1 MESLEEKT
9 SVFEAMDVDSDGSK
23 SRNGEEAVRAKR
35 VVNWTRLL
43 DEDDDEG
50 RENGNPE
57 PWVPDQ
63 QQLPSTAKMQ
73 PTMLSERAQWDVSAR
88 IGSSKVAM
96 SDPQVRRLHRRLQLR
111 RVKKML
117 GVALFDVDNIVKDC
131 MRRKQH
137 AWDFFN
143 ADQTIAAVAALG
155 SGNGEQEMVVDGTA
169 DMSGI
174 KAVCAQNGAQ
184 PTGSLEAQAYKALES
199 DGNVSVPLD
208 LQDSAEEGGELVSVT
223 PYVHS
228 FASRLLG
235 RAALRDSLTSP
246 EARVSPYHGRLLR
259 PYIWRDWSKNGTGGR
274 ASGVLEPA
282 LLWLH
287 RDIRSRRHK
296 LFDKLGPCEGSVG
309 GMDEMVSGSES
320 IDY

>member
-1 MESLEEKT
+1 
-9 SVFEAMDVDSDGSK
+9 
-23 SRNGEEAVRAKR
+23 
-35 VVNWTRLL
+35 
-43 DEDDDEG
+43 
-50 RENGNPE
+50 
-57 PWVPDQ
+57 
-63 QQLPSTAKMQ
+63 
-73 PTMLSERAQWDVSAR
+73 
-88 IGSSKVAM
+88 
-96 SDPQVRRLHRRLQLR
+96 
-111 RVKKML
+111 
-117 GVALFDVDNIVKDC
+117 
-131 MRRKQH
+131 
-137 AWDFFN
+137 
-143 ADQTIAAVAALG
+143 
-155 SGNGEQEMVVDGTA
+155 MVVDDTA

-184 PTGSLEAQAYKALES
+184 PTGSLEVQAHRALES
-199 DGNVSVPLD
+199 AGNVSVPLN
-208 LQDSAEEGGELVSVT
+208 LQDSAEDGGELVSVT

-259 PYIWRDWSKNGTGGR
+259 PYIWRDWSKNGTGGQ

-296 LFDKLGPCEGSVG
+296 LFDKLGSCEGSVG

-320 IDY
+320 IDYVYFQEEHVQQVNALLARTFWSGIDVRDTLMYPEFTVVALYKRLVIGCAFLTPDAYLTYIAVSAGWEGAGIAKFMLYHLTQTVPTKDVTLHVSANNLAMLLYQQFGFKPEKYEVNFYKAYLPESSRLSASAFFMRLRRY

>member
-23 SRNGEEAVRAKR
+23 SRNSEEAVRAKR

-50 RENGNPE
+50 KENGNPE
-57 PWVPDQ
+57 PWVPEQ

-73 PTMLSERAQWDVSAR
+73 PTMLSERTQWDVSAR

-117 GVALFDVDNIVKDC
+117 GVTLFDIDNIVKDC

-155 SGNGEQEMVVDGTA
+155 SGTGAQEMV
-169 DMSGI
+169 
-174 KAVCAQNGAQ
+174 
-184 PTGSLEAQAYKALES
+184 
-199 DGNVSVPLD
+199 
-208 LQDSAEEGGELVSVT
+208 
-223 PYVHS
+223 
-228 FASRLLG
+228 
-235 RAALRDSLTSP
+235 
-246 EARVSPYHGRLLR
+246 
-259 PYIWRDWSKNGTGGR
+259 
-274 ASGVLEPA
+274 
-282 LLWLH
+282 
-287 RDIRSRRHK
+287 
-296 LFDKLGPCEGSVG
+296 
-309 GMDEMVSGSES
+309 
-320 IDY
+320 